1 MAKTNNLFEEA
12 LKAEGITGQLADVAR
27 SIYMQESGG
36 GKNTKTSNAGAVGGM
51 QIIPSTFRSV
61 ADKDWDIND
70 PMMNARAGIRYL
82 KQLDKQAGGDPALTA
97 AGYYGGP
104 GGLEKARRGIAVSD
118 PRNPKAPTTLEYG
131 AQVAAR
137 LPGGRDQ
144 VKQAAP
150 EVQMAAVT
158 PVVEPAVQV
167 AELAPLPDAGA
178 MNQMAVAP
186 AQVQGA
192 TGPDPWQQFL
202 EQMKPTQ
209 QAAVQAQDLQY
220 GQQRMPQLNVPD
232 FLAMVPSRNR
242 QVDFSAF
249 GSWGQR
255 A

>member
-118 PRNPKAPTTLEYG
+118 PRNPKAPKI
-131 AQVAAR
+131 
-137 LPGGRDQ
+137 GRAH
-144 VKQAAP
+144 V
-150 EVQMAAVT
+150 
-158 PVVEPAVQV
+158 
-167 AELAPLPDAGA
+167 
-178 MNQMAVAP
+178 
-186 AQVQGA
+186 
-192 TGPDPWQQFL
+192 
-202 EQMKPTQ
+202 
-209 QAAVQAQDLQY
+209 
-220 GQQRMPQLNVPD
+220 
-232 FLAMVPSRNR
+232 
-242 QVDFSAF
+242 
-249 GSWGQR
+249 
-255 A
+255 